1 MLLKIW
7 SICPAEASEEIWIW
21 TLMLSSGSGRRFFTA
36 SPPSSTKP
44 GLTLGVFA
52 VAFVAAVLF
61 CVGAAFV
68 TAASVGRLQAA
79 LAREGRPPTLAKA
92 PCSRLG
98 SCLMRRVR
106 STSPPEACGLESNAN
121 QQVRAYVQERLGG
134 SPTIIPT
141 RCTGGL
147 YGRAY
152 PARRGPADD
161 ARNFG
166 VWARSIRRR
175 IASTHAGDCA
185 LTGASRFCRVGLAR
199 SVILRPVAFIG
210 QRIRHRAATCWAKR
224 SDPPR
229 ALGRPGG
236 L

>member
-106 STSPPEACGLESNAN
+106 STSPPEACGLEPNAN

-147 YGRAY
+147 YGRAVREGL
-152 PARRGPADD
+152 PSPSWSGCRCTELRGMGPFDSAPDRINPCRRLRSNGGLTILSGRSGPVRD
-161 ARNFG
+161 
-166 VWARSIRRR
+166 
-175 IASTHAGDCA
+175 T
-185 LTGASRFCRVGLAR
+185 ASRRVHWTTHSTSSR
-199 SVILRPVAFIG
+199 DV
-210 QRIRHRAATCWAKR
+210 
-224 SDPPR
+224 
-229 ALGRPGG
+229 LGEAQ
-236 L
+236 